1 MLSNGVILND
11 NKTEFMVIGTRQ
23 QLAKVNI
30 HSIKVGSFRV
40 TPVPIVKNLSAW
52 FDSHMNMNTHITKA
66 CSAFLLIYFLH
77 NIRRIRKYLST
88 SNAPKN

>member
-1 MLSNGVILND
+1 MLSNGLILND
-11 NKTEFMVIGTRQ
+11 TKTEFMVIGTRQ

-66 CSAFLLIYFLH
+66 CSASFLFFTQY
-77 NIRRIRKYLST
+77 
-88 SNAPKN
+88 